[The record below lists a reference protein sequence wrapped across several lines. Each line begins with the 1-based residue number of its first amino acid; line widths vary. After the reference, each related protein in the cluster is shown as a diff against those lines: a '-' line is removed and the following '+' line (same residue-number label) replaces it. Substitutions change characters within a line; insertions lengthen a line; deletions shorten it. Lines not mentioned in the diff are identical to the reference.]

1 MTFQTR
7 INQYLPIGVE
17 GDFAS
22 DNPVSTWLAGEGAL
36 VAGDDGVTVG
46 RFAWV
51 DEDNLTAS
59 NTGTGVPQGF
69 VSREGQALITD
80 WMGNAS
86 MLIPAGMA
94 VDLKTRGDFI
104 VKTTTAA
111 TIGQK
116 IFASLTDGTISTG
129 AAGATIAGSVETIFT
144 VGSAGA
150 ANEIIKM
157 GTWGNSYA

>member
-1 MTFQTR
+1 MFQTR
-7 INQYLPIGVE
+7 MNQDLPIGVE

-22 DNPVSTWLAGEGAL
+22 DNPYSTWFAGEGAL
-36 VAGDDGVTVG
+36 VASADGVTVG

-51 DEDNLTAS
+51 DADNVIAS
-59 NTGTGVPQGF
+59 NKGTGVPQGF

-86 MLIPAGMA
+86 MVIPEGMP
-94 VDLKTRGDFI
+94 VDLKTRGDFLA
-104 VKTTTAA
+104 KTTTAA
-111 TIGQK
+111 TVGQK
-116 IFASLTDGTISTG
+116 VFASLTDGTIATG
-129 AAGATIAGSVETIFT
+129 DAGATMAGFIETIFT

-150 ANEIIKM
+150 ANTIISI

>member
-1 MTFQTR
+1 MFQTR

-51 DEDNLTAS
+51 DADNMTAA
-59 NTGTGVPQGF
+59 NTGTGEPQGF

-86 MLIPAGMA
+86 MVIPVGMA

-104 VKTTTAA
+104 VRTTTVA
-111 TIGQK
+111 TVGQK
-116 IFASLTDGTISTG
+116 VFASLTDGTISTG
-129 AAGATIAGSVETIFT
+129 AAGATVAGSVETIFT

-150 ANEIIKM
+150 ANDVIKM

>member
-129 AAGATIAGSVETIFT
+129 TAGATIAGRVETIFT

>member
-129 AAGATIAGSVETIFT
+129 TAGATIAGSVETIFT